1 MTPTVPLNHRRNV
14 LAASLL
20 AVFALVIGVASPAG
34 AEPTDPPDEGGSKV
48 DTMRSNLESAAIH
61 FIEAEEALASSTAK
75 QAKLQEQLVLAKLDM
90 ARAKVIV
97 ARYAGEAYKTGRVG
111 TLEMILNST
120 SPDQFL
126 GRAVAIE
133 RMTQRD
139 QSHLAELVSARQRA
153 ADAKA
158 GIDAVIAFQ
167 ARLKAE
173 MQERRIAAERALSA
187 MGGYAVNGWMDP
199 NSPAAVPAPRNSDG
213 GWPRERCMINDPTTG
228 GCITPRTLHALKQA
242 KEAGFTRYVSC
253 WRSGNR
259 YEHPKGRACDFSA
272 ERDGFHNSSAGGD
285 DKLYGD
291 KLASFYVKNARA
303 LGVMYVVWYCKV
315 WLVGSGWKRY
325 SSTGSNCGDSPA
337 GDHTNHVHVSI
348 Y

>member
-1 MTPTVPLNHRRNV
+1 MTPTVPLHHRRNV
-14 LAASLL
+14 LAAALL
-20 AVFALVIGVASPAG
+20 SVIALVAGLASPAG
-34 AEPTDPPDEGGSKV
+34 AEPTDPPDERSKL
-48 DTMRSNLESAAIH
+48 DTMRSNLESAAI
-61 FIEAEEALASSTAK
+61 AYLDTDAALSASVKK
-75 QAKLQEQLVLAKLDM
+75 QADLNKQLVLAKLDM
-90 ARAKVIV
+90 ARAKVSV
-97 ARYAGEAYKTGRVG
+97 AKYAGTAYKTGRVG
-111 TLEMILNST
+111 TLEMILNAT

-126 GRAVAIE
+126 GRAVAINK
-133 RMTQRD
+133 MTQRD
-139 QSHLAELVSARQRA
+139 QARLAELVDARRRA
-153 ADAKA
+153 EEATL
-158 GIDAVIAFQ
+158 GLQAVIAFQ
-167 ARLKAE
+167 TKLKKELA
-173 MQERRIAAERALSA
+173 QRRHAAELALSK
-187 MGGYAVNGWMDP
+187 MGAYAVNGWMDP
-199 NSPAAVPAPRNSDG
+199 SSPAAVPAPRNPDG
-213 GWPRERCMINDPTTG
+213 SWPRERCVINDPTTS

-253 WRSGNR
+253 FRPGNR

-272 ERDGFHNSSAGGD
+272 ERDGFHNSNASGG

-325 SSTGSNCGDSPA
+325 SSTGSNCGDAPA